1 MIELYTSPTPNG
13 HKISI
18 ALEEMDLEYEVKP
31 VDLSKGE
38 QKTNEFLE
46 ICPNGRIPAI
56 VDTDK
61 NNFAVFESGAILLY
75 LAEISGGKF
84 LPEDSQRRSEVIQW
98 LMFQMGGVGPMQGQA
113 NVFFRYFPEKIQ
125 AAIDRYQNETKRL
138 YTVLDTQLE
147 GKDFICNELTIADF
161 ATFPWVNIHE
171 WSGVEIGDLKNLT
184 AWVKR
189 CRERPGFKAGLDV
202 PIRLNPADTDPEE
215 VIKAAQKIIQK

>member
-1 MIELYTSPTPNG
+1 MIELYTAPTPNG

-18 ALEEMDLEYEVKP
+18 ALEEMDLQYEVKL

-38 QKTNEFLE
+38 QKTDQFLA

-84 LPEDSQRRSEVIQW
+84 LPQDPQKRSEVIQW

-138 YTVLDTQLE
+138 YAVLDTQLE

-171 WSGVEIGDLKNLT
+171 WSGVEIDNLKNLT
-184 AWVKR
+184 AWVER

-202 PIRLNPADTDPEE
+202 PKRITPSDTDPEE
-215 VIKAAQKIIQK
+215 VKKTAQKMIQK

>member
-1 MIELYTSPTPNG
+1 MIELYTAPTPNG

-18 ALEEMDLEYEVKP
+18 ALEEMDLQYEVKL

-38 QKTNEFLE
+38 QKTDQFLA

-56 VDTDK
+56 VDTNK
-61 NNFAVFESGAILLY
+61 NNFSVFESGAILLY

-113 NVFFRYFPEKIQ
+113 NIFFRYFPEKIQ

-189 CRERPGFKAGLDV
+189 CRERPGFKAGLAV

-215 VIKAAQKIIQK
+215 VKKATQNIIQK

>member
-61 NNFAVFESGAILLY
+61 NNFAGFESGAILLY

-138 YTVLDTQLE
+138 YTVLDIQLE

-189 CRERPGFKAGLDV
+189 CRERPGFEAGLDV
-202 PIRLNPADTDPEE
+202 PKRLNPADTDPEE

>member
-1 MIELYTSPTPNG
+1 MIELYTAPTPNG

-38 QKTNEFLE
+38 QKTDEFLA

-56 VDTDK
+56 VDTNK
-61 NNFAVFESGAILLY
+61 NNFSVFESGAILLY

-125 AAIDRYQNETKRL
+125 AAIDRYQNESKRL

-189 CRERPGFKAGLDV
+189 CRERPGFKAGLAV

-215 VIKAAQKIIQK
+215 VKKATQNIIQK

>member
-18 ALEEMDLEYEVKP
+18 ALEEMGLDYEVKAI
-31 VDLSKGE
+31 DLSKNE
-38 QKTNEFLE
+38 QKSDKFLA

-56 VDTDK
+56 VDTAKDRL
-61 NNFAVFESGAILLY
+61 AVFESGAILIY
-75 LAEISGGKF
+75 LAEKSGMF
-84 LPEDSQRRSEVIQW
+84 LSSDKKKRSEVIQW

-125 AAIDRYQNETKRL
+125 PAIDRYQNETKRL

-147 GKDFICNELTIADF
+147 GRDFICDDLSIADF

-171 WSGVEIGDLKNLT
+171 WSGVGIHDLKNLSL
-184 AWVKR
+184 WIDR
-189 CRERPGFKAGLDV
+189 CKERLGFQAGLNV
-202 PIRLNPADTDPEE
+202 PMRVRPPNEKE
-215 VIKAAQKIIQK
+215 VIKTAEKIIQK

>member
-1 MIELYTSPTPNG
+1 
-13 HKISI
+13 
-18 ALEEMDLEYEVKP
+18 MDLQYEVKL

-38 QKTNEFLE
+38 QKTDQFLA

-56 VDTDK
+56 VDKDK

-84 LPEDSQRRSEVIQW
+84 LPQDPQKRSEVIQW

-138 YTVLDTQLE
+138 YAVLDTQLE

-161 ATFPWVNIHE
+161 Y
-171 WSGVEIGDLKNLT
+171 S
-184 AWVKR
+184 
-189 CRERPGFKAGLDV
+189 RPLMD
-202 PIRLNPADTDPEE
+202 INPRKGCEFSNS
-215 VIKAAQKIIQK
+215 

>member
-1 MIELYTSPTPNG
+1 MIELYTAPTPNG

-18 ALEEMDLEYEVKP
+18 ALEEMDLQYEVKL

-38 QKTNEFLE
+38 QKTDQFLA

-56 VDTDK
+56 VDTNK
-61 NNFAVFESGAILLY
+61 NNFSVFESGAILLY

-113 NVFFRYFPEKIQ
+113 NIFFRYFPEKIQ

-171 WSGVEIGDLKNLT
+171 WSGVEIGDLNNLT

-189 CRERPGFKAGLDV
+189 CRERPGFKAGLAV

-215 VIKAAQKIIQK
+215 VKKATQNIIQK

>member
-189 CRERPGFKAGLDV
+189 CRERPGFEAGLDV
-202 PIRLNPADTDPEE
+202 PKRLNTADTDPEE

>member
-1 MIELYTSPTPNG
+1 MIELYTAPTHNG

-38 QKTNEFLE
+38 QKTDEFLA

-56 VDTDK
+56 VDTNK

-189 CRERPGFKAGLDV
+189 CRERPGFKAGLAV

-215 VIKAAQKIIQK
+215 VKKATQNIIQK

>member
-1 MIELYTSPTPNG
+1 MIELYTAPTPNG

-31 VDLSKGE
+31 VDISKGE
-38 QKTNEFLE
+38 QKTDEFLA

-56 VDTDK
+56 VDTNK
-61 NNFAVFESGAILLY
+61 NNFSVFESGAILLY

-189 CRERPGFKAGLDV
+189 CRERPGFKAGLAV

-215 VIKAAQKIIQK
+215 VKKATQNIIQK

>member
-215 VIKAAQKIIQK
+215 VKKAVQKMIQK

>member
-61 NNFAVFESGAILLY
+61 NNFAGFESGAILLY

-138 YTVLDTQLE
+138 YTVLDIQLE

-189 CRERPGFKAGLDV
+189 CRERPGFEAGLDV
-202 PIRLNPADTDPEE
+202 PKRLNTADTDPEE

>member
-1 MIELYTSPTPNG
+1 MIELYTAPTPNG

-18 ALEEMDLEYEVKP
+18 ALEEMDLQYEVKL

-38 QKTNEFLE
+38 QKTEEFLA

-56 VDTDK
+56 VDKDK
-61 NNFAVFESGAILLY
+61 YNFAVFESGAILLY

-84 LPEDSQRRSEVIQW
+84 LPQDPQKRSEVIQW

-138 YTVLDTQLE
+138 YAVLDTQLE
-147 GKDFICNELTIADF
+147 GKDFICNEITIADF

-171 WSGVEIGDLKNLT
+171 WSGVEIGNLKNLT
-184 AWVKR
+184 AWVER

-202 PIRLNPADTDPEE
+202 PKRITPSDADLEE
-215 VIKAAQKIIQK
+215 VKKTAQKMIQK

>member
-1 MIELYTSPTPNG
+1 MIELYTAPTPNG

-38 QKTNEFLE
+38 QKTDEFLA

-56 VDTDK
+56 VDTNK
-61 NNFAVFESGAILLY
+61 NNFSVFESGAILLY

-189 CRERPGFKAGLDV
+189 CRERPGFKAGLAV

-215 VIKAAQKIIQK
+215 VKKATQNIIQK